1 MTFAEKRDWLVG
13 SKTVNAHVRH
23 GVSVSQPSSK
33 YSDLNHI
40 TVVLFCQL
48 IILVVVDSVLLCFI
62 SFFLFSLLKFFNP
75 ASWEIHEPGVHL
87 CLDFVV

>member
-23 GVSVSQPSSK
+23 GVSVSQPSK

-62 SFFLFSLLKFFNP
+62 CFFPNSLAFKFG
-75 ASWEIHEPGVHL
+75 W
-87 CLDFVV
+87 